1 MAKILI
7 VDDEPYIR
15 RFLSTLLIH
24 KGYHVTLAEDGQ
36 RGLDRFLLER
46 PDVMVL
52 DLQMPRM
59 DGVTVL
65 RQVRGLNPLQ
75 PVVILSC
82 GTTSET
88 EKEIRALGVTEF
100 VEKESAVH
108 LLDAAL
114 QRVLVPD
121 LSSTLSRS

>member
-15 RFLSTLLIH
+15 SFLSTLLSH
-24 KGYHVTLAEDGQ
+24 KGYNVTLAEDGQ
-36 RGLDRFLLER
+36 KGLDRFVLEQ

-75 PVVILSC
+75 PVVILSG

-88 EKEIRALGVTEF
+88 EKEVRALGVKEL

-114 QRVLVPD
+114 KRVLVPD
-121 LSSTLSRS
+121 LS